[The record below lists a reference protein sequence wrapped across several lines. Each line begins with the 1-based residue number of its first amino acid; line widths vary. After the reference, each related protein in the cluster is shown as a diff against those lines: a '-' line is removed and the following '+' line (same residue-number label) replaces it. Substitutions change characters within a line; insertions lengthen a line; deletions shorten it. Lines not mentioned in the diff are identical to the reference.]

1 MFTGLIR
8 EMAQIK
14 SFGGNRLSLKAAHKP
29 KLGDSIAIN
38 GTCLSVVSIESDGFS
53 VELSPETLT
62 HIATEKL
69 SGSVH
74 IEPAMMMGD
83 RFEGHIVQGHIDTIG
98 TIRSITD
105 NGNSYDVIVDIEH
118 EFIPLIPP
126 KGSITIDGISLTVN
140 EVMGDAFRLTIIPIT
155 MRETLFGTYKKGTRV
170 NIETD
175 VFARY
180 MRHILTSSGKK
191 DISWNDIDHISALY

>member
-1 MFTGLIR
+1 VFTGLIR
-8 EMAQIK
+8 EMASVK
-14 SFGGNRLSLKAAHKP
+14 SFGGNRLSLKAQYKA
-29 KLGDSIAIN
+29 KLGDSIAVN

-53 VELSPETLT
+53 VELSPETLS
-62 HIATEKL
+62 HVATEKFT
-69 SGSVH
+69 GHVH

-98 TIRSITD
+98 TVASVTD
-105 NGNSYDVIVDIEH
+105 SGNSFDVIINVDPK
-118 EFIPLIPP
+118 FITLIPP
-126 KGSITIDGISLTVN
+126 KGSISIDGVSLTVN
-140 EVMGDAFRLTIIPIT
+140 EVMKESFRLTIIPIT

-180 MRHILTSSGKK
+180 MKHILTTSSQKGL
-191 DISWNDIDHISALY
+191 SWGDIDHISALY

>member
-8 EMAQIK
+8 EMASVK
-14 SFGGNRLSLKAAHKP
+14 SFGGNRLALKAIHKP
-29 KLGDSIAIN
+29 NLGDSIAIN

-53 VELSPETLT
+53 VELSPETLS

-69 SGSVH
+69 SGKVH

-83 RFEGHIVQGHIDTIG
+83 RFEGHIVQGHVDTLG

-105 NGNSYDVIVDIEH
+105 NGNSYDVIVDVDA

-140 EVMGDAFRLTIIPIT
+140 EVMVDAFRLTIIPIT
-155 MRETLFGTYKKGTRV
+155 MRETLFGTYQKGTRV

-180 MRHILTSSGKK
+180 MRHILTSSTKK
-191 DISWNDIDHISALY
+191 DLSWNDIDHISSLY